1 MNRLTSKKRPP
12 SFSASKLS
20 IQQRLPLLIC
30 ILLLCVIV
38 AFSWIS
44 YISVKK
50 ASREISSER
59 LNTLTEQL
67 SSILSQSAQ
76 TLVNSTR
83 AAANQPVIKNYML
96 PEDKSP
102 DTAVLRSL
110 EKLRPDSTWPLTIL
124 TNAKKEIV
132 LQSGL
137 KGVHI
142 AIGLDSVISQLSL
155 TPDSA
160 KIGKLYQAGD
170 SIYYPIVATVTNRTK
185 ITGYLVRWRLQK
197 STARAVAQ
205 FSQLLGDNATLYIG
219 NADGSLWTDLNKT
232 VAGPPV
238 NTQSKNQLV
247 EYTRPEADDEVL
259 ASSRRLASTQWMML
273 IEFSQ
278 GRILE
283 TATRFFYWLLIMGS
297 VLVAVGIF
305 IAWLISRN
313 ITRPLNKLTDAA
325 SVIAKGDYS
334 VTVETDRED
343 ELGQLA
349 HAFNT
354 MAVQVSNANANLE
367 RKVKDRT
374 IQFEE
379 ANKELESF
387 SYSVSHDLRAP
398 LRIINAYTEFLK
410 SDYTDNLDPEARK
423 MLDAISANARKM
435 GRLIDDL
442 LNLSRMG
449 RKELVVNNVDMTGL
463 VESVI
468 KEKELF
474 ETNETVIKIGELHPA
489 RCDRSLISQVWINLI
504 SNAIKY
510 SGKKEK
516 PVIEI
521 SSTKTPFE
529 IVYSVKDNGVG
540 FDMKYAGKLFGVFQ
554 RLHKATDYEGTGVGL
569 ALINRIVLRHRGRVW
584 ADAAVDKGA
593 TFYFALPV

>member
-1 MNRLTSKKRPP
+1 MIRATSKKRPP
-12 SFSASKLS
+12 SFSVFRLS

-30 ILLLCVIV
+30 ILLLCVLI

-50 ASREISSER
+50 ASREISTER

-67 SSILSQSAQ
+67 STILSQSAQ
-76 TLVNSTR
+76 GMVGST
-83 AAANQPVIKNYML
+83 AAAAKQAVIKNYL
-96 PEDKSP
+96 KPEDKSP
-102 DTAVLRSL
+102 DTAVLHTL
-110 EKLRPDSTWPLTIL
+110 DKLRPDSTWPLVLLI
-124 TNAKKEIV
+124 NAKKEIV

-142 AIGLDSVISQLSL
+142 PIGLDSVIGQLSL
-155 TPDSA
+155 VPDSA

-185 ITGYLVRWRLQK
+185 ITGYLVRWRIQK

-205 FSQLLGDNATLYIG
+205 FSQLLGDNATLYLG

-232 VAGPPV
+232 VSGPPA
-238 NTQSKNQLV
+238 NTKSNNQLF
-247 EYTRPEADDEVL
+247 EYTRPGADEVI
-259 ASSRRLASTQWMML
+259 ASSRRLANTQWMVL

-283 TATRFFYWLLIMGS
+283 TATRFFSWLLIMGS

-313 ITRPLNKLTDAA
+313 ITKPLNKLTDAA

-334 VTVETDRED
+334 VSVETDRED

-367 RKVKDRT
+367 RKVQERT
-374 IQFEE
+374 VQFEE

-410 SDYTDNLDPEARK
+410 SDYSDKLEPEASK
-423 MLDAISANARKM
+423 MLDAISANAKKM

-468 KEKELF
+468 KDKELF
-474 ETNETVIKIGELHPA
+474 ETNQTVIKIGELHPA

-529 IVYSVKDNGVG
+529 VVYSVKDNGVG

-569 ALINRIVLRHRGRVW
+569 ALINRIVLRHQGRVW

>member
-1 MNRLTSKKRPP
+1 M
-12 SFSASKLS
+12 
-20 IQQRLPLLIC
+20 
-30 ILLLCVIV
+30 LCVII

-44 YISVKK
+44 NISVKK
-50 ASREISSER
+50 ASREISTER

-67 SSILSQSAQ
+67 SSMLAQSAQ
-76 TLVNSTR
+76 TLVVSTG
-83 AAANQPVIKNYML
+83 AAAKQEVIKNYFL
-96 PEDKSP
+96 PENNSQ
-102 DTAVLRSL
+102 DTVVLQSL
-110 EKLRPDSTWPLTIL
+110 EKLRPDSTWPLTLL
-124 TNAKKEIV
+124 TNAKREIV

-137 KGVHI
+137 KDVHI
-142 AIGLDSVISQLSL
+142 PIGLDSVIRQLSL
-155 TPDSA
+155 APDST
-160 KIGKLYQAGD
+160 KIGKLYQSGD
-170 SIYYPIVATVTNRTK
+170 TIYYPIVATVTNRTK
-185 ITGYLVRWRLQK
+185 ITGYLIRWRVQK
-197 STARAVAQ
+197 STAKAVAQ

-219 NADGSLWTDLNKT
+219 NADGSLWTDLNKI
-232 VAGPPV
+232 VPGPPA
-238 NTQSKNQLV
+238 NTQSKNHFL
-247 EYTRPEADDEVL
+247 EYTRPGADEVL
-259 ASSRRLASTQWMML
+259 AKARPLANTQWIML

-278 GRILE
+278 ARILD
-283 TATRFFYWLLIMGS
+283 TTNRFFYWLLILGS
-297 VLVAVGIF
+297 ILVTLGIF

-313 ITRPLNKLTDAA
+313 ITKPLNKLTDAA

-334 VTVETDRED
+334 VSVETDRED

-349 HAFNT
+349 HAFNS
-354 MAVQVSNANANLE
+354 MAVQVNNANANLE
-367 RKVKDRT
+367 RKVKERT
-374 IQFEE
+374 VQFEE

-398 LRIINAYTEFLK
+398 LRIINTYTEFLK
-410 SDYTDNLDPEARK
+410 SDYKDNLDAEGRK
-423 MLDAISANARKM
+423 MLDAIGTNAKKM
-435 GRLIDDL
+435 DRLIDDL
-442 LNLSRMG
+442 LNLSRLG

-474 ETNETVIKIGELHPA
+474 ETNQTVIKIGELHPA

-510 SGKKEK
+510 SGKKET

-521 SSTKTPFE
+521 SSQKTSHE
-529 IVYSVKDNGVG
+529 IIYRIKDNGVG

-593 TFYFALPV
+593 TFYFALPL

>member
-1 MNRLTSKKRPP
+1 MNSSTSKKRSP
-12 SFSASKLS
+12 SFSVFRLS

-30 ILLLCVIV
+30 ILLLSVII

-50 ASREISSER
+50 VTREISTER

-67 SSILSQSAQ
+67 STILSQSAQ
-76 TLVNSTR
+76 TLVTGTR
-83 AAANQPVIKNYML
+83 NAAKQEAIKNYL
-96 PEDKSP
+96 LSEDNSS
-102 DTAVLRSL
+102 DTAVLHSL
-110 EKLRPDSTWPLTIL
+110 EKLRPDSTWPLTLL
-124 TNAKKEIV
+124 TNAKREIV

-137 KGVHI
+137 KDVQI
-142 AIGLDSVISQLSL
+142 AIGLDSVINQLSL
-155 TPDSA
+155 EHDSA
-160 KIGKLYQAGD
+160 KIGKLYQTGD
-170 SIYYPIVATVTNRTK
+170 AIYYPIVATVTKRNK
-185 ITGYLVRWRLQK
+185 IIGYLVRWRVQK

-205 FSQLLGDNATLYIG
+205 FSLLLGDNATLYIG
-219 NADGSLWTDLNKT
+219 NADGSLWTDLNKI
-232 VAGPPV
+232 VSGPPI
-238 NTQSKNQLV
+238 NTAGKNKFF
-247 EYTRPEADDEVL
+247 EYTRPGADEVL
-259 ASSRRLASTQWMML
+259 ASSRPLLNTQWMML

-297 VLVAVGIF
+297 VLVALGIF

-313 ITRPLNKLTDAA
+313 ITKPLNKLTDAA

-334 VTVETDRED
+334 VSVETDRED

-354 MAVQVSNANANLE
+354 MAVRVNNANVNLE
-367 RKVKDRT
+367 RKVIERT
-374 IQFEE
+374 VQFEE

-398 LRIINAYTEFLK
+398 LRIINTYSEFLK
-410 SDYTDNLDPEARK
+410 SDYKDNLDEEGSK
-423 MLDAISANARKM
+423 MLDAIGANAKKM
-435 GRLIDDL
+435 DRLIDDL

-474 ETNETVIKIGELHPA
+474 EANQTVIKIGELHPV

-521 SSTKTPFE
+521 SSQKTSHE
-529 IVYSVKDNGVG
+529 IIYRIKDNGVG

-554 RLHKATDYEGTGVGL
+554 RLHKASDYEGTGVGL

-593 TFYFALPV
+593 TFYFALPL

>member
-1 MNRLTSKKRPP
+1 
-12 SFSASKLS
+12 
-20 IQQRLPLLIC
+20 
-30 ILLLCVIV
+30 V
-38 AFSWIS
+38 A
-44 YISVKK
+44 
-50 ASREISSER
+50 
-59 LNTLTEQL
+59 
-67 SSILSQSAQ
+67 
-76 TLVNSTR
+76 STR
-83 AAANQPVIKNYML
+83 TAAKQEGIKNYFL
-96 PEDKSP
+96 PENNSP
-102 DTAVLRSL
+102 DTAVLHSL
-110 EKLRPDSTWPLTIL
+110 EKLRPDSTWPLTLL
-124 TNAKKEIV
+124 TNAKREIV

-137 KGVHI
+137 KDVHI
-142 AIGLDSVISQLSL
+142 PIGLDSVIRQLSL
-155 TPDSA
+155 APDSS
-160 KIGKLYQAGD
+160 KIGKLYQSGD

-185 ITGYLVRWRLQK
+185 ITGYLVRWRVQK

-219 NADGSLWTDLNKT
+219 NVDGSLWTDLNKT

-238 NTQSKNQLV
+238 NTQSKNHFL
-247 EYTRPEADDEVL
+247 EYTRPGADEVL
-259 ASSRRLASTQWMML
+259 AKARPLANTQWIML

-278 GRILE
+278 ARILD
-283 TATRFFYWLLIMGS
+283 TTTRFFYWLLILGS
-297 VLVAVGIF
+297 ILVAVGIF

-313 ITRPLNKLTDAA
+313 ITKPLNKLTDAA

-334 VTVETDRED
+334 VSVETDRED

-349 HAFNT
+349 DAFNT
-354 MAVQVSNANANLE
+354 MAVQVNNANANLE
-367 RKVKDRT
+367 RKVKERT
-374 IQFEE
+374 VQFEE

-398 LRIINAYTEFLK
+398 LRIINTYSEFLK
-410 SDYTDNLDPEARK
+410 SDYKDNLDAEGSK
-423 MLDAISANARKM
+423 MLDAIGANAKKM
-435 GRLIDDL
+435 DRLIDDL
-442 LNLSRMG
+442 LNLSRLG
-449 RKELVVNNVDMTGL
+449 RKELVVNNVDMNGL

-474 ETNETVIKIGELHPA
+474 ETNQSVIKIGELHPA

-521 SSTKTPFE
+521 SSQKTSHE
-529 IVYSVKDNGVG
+529 IIYRIKDNGVG

-584 ADAAVDKGA
+584 ADAAVGKGA
-593 TFYFALPV
+593 TFYFALPL

>member
-1 MNRLTSKKRPP
+1 MNKLTSKKRPP
-12 SFSASKLS
+12 SFSVLRLS

-30 ILLLCVIV
+30 ILLLSVFI

-44 YISVKK
+44 NISVKK
-50 ASREISSER
+50 ASREISAER

-67 SSILSQSAQ
+67 SSMFAQSAQ
-76 TLVNSTR
+76 GLVVSTR
-83 AAANQPVIKNYML
+83 VAAKQEAIKNYFL
-96 PEDKSP
+96 PENNSS
-102 DTAVLRSL
+102 DTAVMHAL
-110 EKLRPDSTWPLTIL
+110 EKLRPDSTWPLTLL
-124 TNAKKEIV
+124 TNRKREIV

-137 KGVHI
+137 KDVQI
-142 AIGLDSVISQLSL
+142 PIGLDSVISQLL
-155 TPDSA
+155 LAPDSA
-160 KIGKLYQAGD
+160 KIGKLYQTGN

-185 ITGYLVRWRLQK
+185 IIGYLVRWRIQK
-197 STARAVAQ
+197 STLRAVAQ
-205 FSQLLGDNATLYIG
+205 FSQLLGDNATLFLG

-232 VAGPPV
+232 VASPPLKAQ
-238 NTQSKNQLV
+238 TRDHFF
-247 EYTRPEADDEVL
+247 EYTRSGSDEVL
-259 ASSRRLASTQWMML
+259 ASLHPLSNTQWIML

-297 VLVAVGIF
+297 VLVALGIF
-305 IAWLISRN
+305 IAWMISRN

-325 SVIAKGDYS
+325 SLVAKGDYS
-334 VTVETDRED
+334 VSVETDRED

-349 HAFNT
+349 HAFNS
-354 MAVQVSNANANLE
+354 MAIQVNNANANLE
-367 RKVKDRT
+367 RKVKERT
-374 IQFEE
+374 VQFEE

-398 LRIINAYTEFLK
+398 LRIIHTYTEFLK
-410 SDYTDNLDPEARK
+410 SDYNDNLDPEGIK
-423 MLDAISANARKM
+423 MLDAISANAKKM

-442 LNLSRMG
+442 LNLSQLG

-474 ETNETVIKIGELHPA
+474 EANQTDIKIGDLHPA
-489 RCDRSLISQVWINLI
+489 RCDRSLMSQVWINLI

-510 SGKKEK
+510 SSKKEK

-521 SSTKTPFE
+521 SSAKTANE
-529 IVYSVKDNGVG
+529 IVYSIKDNGVG

-554 RLHKATDYEGTGVGL
+554 RLHKATDYEGTGIGL

-584 ADAAVDKGA
+584 ADAAVDRGA
-593 TFYFALPV
+593 TFYFALPL

>member
-1 MNRLTSKKRPP
+1 MNKLTSKKRTPT
-12 SFSASKLS
+12 FSIFRLS

-30 ILLLCVIV
+30 ILLLCIII
-38 AFSWIS
+38 AFSWSS

-50 ASREISSER
+50 ASREISTER

-67 SSILSQSAQ
+67 SSMLSQSAQ
-76 TLVNSTR
+76 TLVLSTR
-83 AAANQPVIKNYML
+83 TAAKQDAVKNYFL
-96 PEDKSP
+96 SEDKSS
-102 DTAVLRSL
+102 DTAVLHSL
-110 EKLRPDSTWPLTIL
+110 EKLRPDSTWPLIL
-124 TNAKKEIV
+124 LANAKKEIV
-132 LQSGL
+132 LRSGL
-137 KGVHI
+137 NDVHI

-155 TPDSA
+155 PYDST
-160 KIGKLYQAGD
+160 KIGKLYQTGD
-170 SIYYPIVATVTNRTK
+170 TICYPIVATVTNRAK
-185 ITGYLVRWRLQK
+185 IIGYLVRWRIQK

-205 FSQLLGDNATLYIG
+205 FSQLLGDNATLYLG

-238 NTQSKNQLV
+238 NIKSQNQFV
-247 EYTRPEADDEVL
+247 EYTRPGADEVL
-259 ASSRRLASTQWMML
+259 ASSRRLSNTQWMML

-278 GRILE
+278 TRILD

-297 VLVAVGIF
+297 VLVALGIF
-305 IAWLISRN
+305 IAWMISRN
-313 ITRPLNKLTDAA
+313 ITRPLNKLKDAA
-325 SVIAKGDYS
+325 TVIAKGDYS
-334 VTVETDRED
+334 VSVETDRED

-354 MAVQVSNANANLE
+354 MAVQVKNANANLE
-367 RKVKDRT
+367 RKVKERT
-374 IQFEE
+374 VQFEE

-398 LRIINAYTEFLK
+398 LRIIHTYTEFLK
-410 SDYTDNLDPEARK
+410 SDYKDNLDSEGSK
-423 MLDAISANARKM
+423 MLEAIGANAKKM
-435 GRLIDDL
+435 SRLIDDL
-442 LNLSRMG
+442 LNLSRLG
-449 RKELVVNNVDMTGL
+449 RKELIVDDVDMTGL

-474 ETNETVIKIGELHPA
+474 EANQTVIKIGELHPA
-489 RCDRSLISQVWINLI
+489 SCDRNLMSQVWINLI

-510 SGKKEK
+510 SRKKEK

-521 SSTKTPFE
+521 SSAKTANE
-529 IVYSVKDNGVG
+529 IVYSIKDNGVG

-593 TFYFALPV
+593 TFYFALPL